1 MENSKRKNM
10 TASTTSFSTDLSRAG
25 LWCAVAQDNP
35 VPRAK
40 RKKGE
45 EYSSLFR
52 NLR

>member
-1 MENSKRKNM
+1 M

-40 RKKGE
+40 RKRG
-45 EYSSLFR
+45 R
-52 NLR
+52 NIAVYLETLDN